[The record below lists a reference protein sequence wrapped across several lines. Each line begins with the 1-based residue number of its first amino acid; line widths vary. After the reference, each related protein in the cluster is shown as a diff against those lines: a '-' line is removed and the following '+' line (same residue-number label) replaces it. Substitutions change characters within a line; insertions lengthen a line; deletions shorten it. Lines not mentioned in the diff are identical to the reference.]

1 MDKYFEK
8 VDRFYKLK
16 NRYET
21 TKKKKCIN
29 CGKLDGTLFDN
40 KNDKF
45 IIKCLNDTPC
55 TNEEFDKKRFAL
67 LNNVVNDLHD
77 KIENIKSDIIKI
89 KLDIIFDYVNEDDAI
104 NKFTLLK
111 NNLNELEKLYRIY
124 KTEYLNV
131 VDNKEKKEQI
141 REEKTNLFVNIE
153 RLKELI
159 NEYKKTDN
167 INLVKTASEIYIS
180 DIAPIA
186 KKIRKLKYVEN
197 IIDDVDDNYFLIQKP
212 YTIKQLEVI

>member
-21 TKKKKCIN
+21 SKSKQCIN
-29 CGKLDGTLFDN
+29 CGKSDGILFDN
-40 KNDKF
+40 KNGKF

-55 TNEEFDKKRFAL
+55 TNEEFDKKRFTL

-212 YTIKQLEVI
+212 YTIKQLEVS